1 MSFNLIRNARVFF
14 STNVNAVTGVLN
26 GFGCTT
32 SNTYEI
38 QVLDGMSFS
47 QNTSSETV
55 TLNEAGATPVR
66 GQRSFNTALDPVD
79 FSFSTYMRPRDGG
92 TNITAEER
100 VLWNAM
106 FAVDAIGGSNPAWSE
121 APSVATCVTTN
132 SQKHQLQKFA
142 LIILL
147 DGSSYVIDN
156 CVLDTATVD
165 FGLDAIATIAWTGKG
180 TALRQVSGLTATTGA
195 TVTFGGANGTQEV
208 QTITVDATGGTFTI
222 TYSGQTT
229 SALAYNVSA
238 GAMQTAL
245 EALSNIAPGDV
256 VVTGGV
262 GAGGGGTPYTLTW
275 NSDQGDVAQ
284 PTTNAGS
291 LTGGASTAT
300 VATSTP
306 GVSPT
311 LKGTATGKNTTAPF
325 IANKL
330 STLEVTGGI
339 DGTGTAYTI
348 ALTGGNLTISN
359 NVSYLVPANLGVVN
373 LPATYFTGTRSITG
387 SLTAYLRTGSTNSAG
402 LLADML
408 ASASSEVDPE
418 FLVLVAVG
426 GSTNTVRV
434 EFDMPAC
441 VLTIPAIST
450 EQVISVNI
458 NFTAQGS
465 SVSAF
470 DVGAANELEV
480 RYYHPNT

>member
-14 STNVNAVTGVLN
+14 TTNVNAVTGAIN
-26 GFGCTT
+26 TAGCTS

-38 QVLDGMSFS
+38 QVLDGLSFS

-55 TLNEAGATPVR
+55 TLSEGGATPVR
-66 GQRSFNTALDPVD
+66 GQRSFNAALDPVD

-92 TNITAEER
+92 TNITAEES

-106 FAVDAIGGSNPAWSE
+106 FATDAIGGSLPAWSE
-121 APSVATCVTTN
+121 APSVATVVVTH
-132 SQKHQLQKFA
+132 SQTHQLQKFG

-147 DGSSYVIDN
+147 DGSSYAIDN
-156 CVLDTATVD
+156 CVLDTATID

-180 TALRQVSGLTATTGA
+180 TILRQISGLTATSGA
-195 TVTFGGANGTQEV
+195 TVTFGGYGTQEV
-208 QTITVDATGGTFTI
+208 QTITVNAAGGTYTI
-222 TYSGQTT
+222 TWNAQTT
-229 SALAYNVSA
+229 SAIAYNATA
-238 GAMQTAL
+238 GTVQTAL

-262 GAGGGGTPYTLTW
+262 GAAGGGTPYTLTW
-275 NSDQGDVAQ
+275 SASLGNVAA
-284 PTTNAGS
+284 PTTNVGS
-291 LTGGASTAT
+291 LTGGAGTAAVVT
-300 VATSTP
+300 VTP
-306 GVSPT
+306 GV
-311 LKGTATGKNTTAPF
+311 LLGTAAGKNTTAPF

-330 STLEVTGGI
+330 STLEVTSGI

-348 ALTGGNLTISN
+348 ALTGGSLTISN
-359 NVSYLVPANLGVVN
+359 NVSYLTPANLGVVN

-387 SLTAYLRTGSTNSAG
+387 SLTAYLRTGATNSAG

-408 ASASSEVDPE
+408 ASSTAEVDPE

-426 GSTNTVRV
+426 GSTNTVKV
-434 EFDMPAC
+434 EFEMPAC

-450 EQVISVNI
+450 DQVVSVNI

-465 SVSAF
+465 NASAF
-470 DVGAANELEV
+470 DVGAANEIEV

>member
-14 STNVNAVTGVLN
+14 STNVDAVTGVIKAL
-26 GFGCTT
+26 GCTT
-32 SNTYEI
+32 SNTFEI
-38 QVLDGMSFS
+38 QVLDGLSFS

-55 TLNEAGATPVR
+55 TLSEGGNTPVR

-92 TNITAEER
+92 TNITAEES

-106 FAVDAIGGSNPAWSE
+106 FAVDAIGGTNPSWSE
-121 APSVATCVTTN
+121 APSVATAVTIN
-132 SQKHQLQKFA
+132 SQKHQLQKFG

-147 DGSSYVIDN
+147 DGSSYAIDN

-180 TALRQVSGLTATTGA
+180 TILRQISGLAASTGG
-195 TVTFGGANGTQEV
+195 TVTFSG
-208 QTITVDATGGTFTI
+208 ATG
-222 TYSGQTT
+222 
-229 SALAYNVSA
+229 V
-238 GAMQTAL
+238 L
-245 EALSNIAPGDV
+245 E
-256 VVTGGV
+256 
-262 GAGGGGTPYTLTW
+262 
-275 NSDQGDVAQ
+275 
-284 PTTNAGS
+284 
-291 LTGGASTAT
+291 
-300 VATSTP
+300 
-306 GVSPT
+306 
-311 LKGTATGKNTTAPF
+311 GTAKGKNTTAPI

-330 STLEVTGGI
+330 STLEVTAGI

-348 ALTGGNLTISN
+348 ALTGGSLTISN
-359 NVSYLVPANLGVVN
+359 NVSYLTPANLGVVN

-408 ASASSEVDPE
+408 AASSSEVDPE

-426 GSTNTVRV
+426 GASNSVRV

-450 EQVISVNI
+450 DQVVSVNI

-465 SVSAF
+465 TASAF